1 MFYTGLY
8 NIYYMFYVFLGAVEW
23 IAEEVKQESDN
34 SFRFAK
40 KIDPM
45 DYVVKLAE
53 SMHTHEKVVAIMQ
66 L

>member
-1 MFYTGLY
+1 M
-8 NIYYMFYVFLGAVEW
+8 YYALPGALQW

-53 SMHTHEKVVAIMQ
+53 SMHTHEKVILTMNYILSHLCVK
-66 L
+66 